1 MSPLAYYP
9 GCSLR
14 HSAEEFD
21 SSTRTILKAVGID
34 VQEVPDWTC
43 CGASP
48 AHMTD
53 HLLAQALATR
63 NLRQAALVS
72 DEFMAPCPACYQRE
86 KSAEIEV
93 HADDH
98 LRDEVNA
105 VMDRPYTGNVR
116 VFNLPELLL
125 DKVGADAIAGLVK
138 TDLSQLKVVPYYGCL
153 LGRPSEL
160 TGECDNEQPMRMDVL
175 LEAVGADVKW
185 WNYKTECCG
194 ASVGVPKKIIQQR
207 LTAKI
212 LEQAVHAGADAIV
225 TACPLCHQ
233 NLDMRQAQTNSA
245 LGTKY
250 DVPVLY
256 LTQVMGLAFGFTAD
270 EMMLEKHRV
279 DPRPL
284 VKKAIAAAAEAKAE
298 EERKAA
304 EKAAKAKARAEKE
317 AAEAALPVSEAA
329 ATIASA
335 TAETASPAAA
345 AEDAPAAESA
355 APTAHADAPTA
366 SVPAEEAGSPP
377 TTDAGS
383 PPTTAAGAHGD
394 TNGAD
399 VAGDN
404 AEAES

>member
-1 MSPLAYYP
+1 MSTLAYYP

-21 SSTRTILKAVGID
+21 STTRTLLKALDID

-53 HLLAQALATR
+53 HLLAQALSTR

-86 KSAEIEV
+86 KTAEIEV

-98 LRDEVNA
+98 LRAEVNS
-105 VMDRPYTGNVR
+105 VMDAPYTDSVR
-116 VFNLPELLL
+116 VYNLPELLL
-125 DKVGADAIAGLVK
+125 DKVGADIIAGLVK

-175 LEAVGADVKW
+175 LEAVGVDVKW

-207 LTAKI
+207 LTGKL

-245 LGTKY
+245 LGTSY
-250 DVPVLY
+250 NMPVLY
-256 LTQVMGLAFGFTAD
+256 LTQVMGLALGFTAD
-270 EMMLEKHRV
+270 EMMLEKHAV

-284 VKKAIAAAAEAKAE
+284 VKKAIAEAVELKAE
-298 EERKAA
+298 EARKEA
-304 EKAAKAKARAEKE
+304 EKAAKAKAKAEKE
-317 AAEAALPVSEAA
+317 AAEASAPAGTPAVPEAPAGTGAAPDTGAVELSA
-329 ATIASA
+329 ATSD
-335 TAETASPAAA
+335 TGG
-345 AEDAPAAESA
+345 ESA
-355 APTAHADAPTA
+355 ANDT
-366 SVPAEEAGSPP
+366 EATS
-377 TTDAGS
+377 
-383 PPTTAAGAHGD
+383 
-394 TNGAD
+394 
-399 VAGDN
+399 
-404 AEAES
+404 

>member
-1 MSPLAYYP
+1 MSAIAYYP

-21 SSTRTILKAVGID
+21 TTTRTVLKALGVE

-63 NLRQAALVS
+63 NLRQAALVA

-98 LRDEVNA
+98 LREEVNS
-105 VMDRPYTGNVR
+105 VMDSPYTGNVR

-125 DKVGADAIAGLVK
+125 EKVGTEAIRGLVK

-153 LGRPSEL
+153 LGRPSDL

-207 LTAKI
+207 LTAK
-212 LEQAVHAGADAIV
+212 LYEQAEHAGADAIV

-250 DVPVLY
+250 DIPVLY
-256 LTQVMGLAFGFTAD
+256 LTQVMGLAFGFDAD
-270 EMMLEKHRV
+270 EMMLGKHAV

-284 VKKAIAAAAEAKAE
+284 VKQAVAAAAQLKAE
-298 EERKAA
+298 EQRKAE
-304 EKAAKAKARAEKE
+304 EKAAKAKAKADKE
-317 AAEAALPVSEAA
+317 AAA
-329 ATIASA
+329 
-335 TAETASPAAA
+335 
-345 AEDAPAAESA
+345 
-355 APTAHADAPTA
+355 
-366 SVPAEEAGSPP
+366 AGSE
-377 TTDAGS
+377 TSGGDA
-383 PPTTAAGAHGD
+383 D
-394 TNGAD
+394 
-399 VAGDN
+399 GDN
-404 AEAES
+404 AEAAS

>member
-1 MSPLAYYP
+1 MTALAYYP

-21 SSTRTILKAVGID
+21 STTRTLLKALDID

-53 HLLAQALATR
+53 HLLAQALSTR
-63 NLRQAALVS
+63 NLRQAALIS

-93 HADDH
+93 HADDEF
-98 LRDEVNA
+98 RAEVNA
-105 VMDRPYTGNVR
+105 VMDKPYTGNVR
-116 VFNLPELLL
+116 VYNLPELLL
-125 DKVGADAIAGLVK
+125 EKVGPEVIAGLVK
-138 TDLSQLKVVPYYGCL
+138 VDLSQLKVVPYYGCL

-175 LEAVGADVKW
+175 LEAVGADVRW
-185 WNYKTECCG
+185 WNFKTECCG

-245 LGTKY
+245 LGTDY
-250 DVPVLY
+250 NMPVLY
-256 LTQVMGLAFGFTAD
+256 LTQVMGLAMGFTAD
-270 EMMLEKHRV
+270 EMMLEKHAI

-284 VKKAIAAAAEAKAE
+284 VEKAIAEAAELRAE
-298 EERKAA
+298 EARKAA
-304 EKAAKAKARAEKE
+304 DKAAKAKAKADKE
-317 AAEAALPVSEAA
+317 AAEAG
-329 ATIASA
+329 T
-335 TAETASPAAA
+335 PAAA
-345 AEDAPAAESA
+345 PAAAPADTASSAPAA
-355 APTAHADAPTA
+355 
-366 SVPAEEAGSPP
+366 
-377 TTDAGS
+377 
-383 PPTTAAGAHGD
+383 
-394 TNGAD
+394 
-399 VAGDN
+399 
-404 AEAES
+404 AEAPEAAEAPGPTSDTGGTDPAANDTEAAS

>member
-1 MSPLAYYP
+1 MSALAYYP

-14 HSAEEFD
+14 HSAIEFD
-21 SSTRTILKAVGID
+21 TTTRTILKTLGVE

-63 NLRQAALVS
+63 NLRQAALVA

-93 HADDH
+93 HADEEF
-98 LRDEVNA
+98 RAEVNS
-105 VMDRPYTGNVR
+105 VMDSPYTSEVR
-116 VFNLPELLL
+116 VYNLPELLL
-125 DKVGADAIAGLVK
+125 EKVGVEAIKGLVK

-160 TGECDNEQPMRMDVL
+160 TGECDNEQPMRMDAL

-207 LTAKI
+207 LTAK
-212 LEQAVHAGADAIV
+212 LYEQAAHAGADAIV

-245 LGTKY
+245 LGTHY
-250 DVPVLY
+250 DIPVLY
-256 LTQVMGLAFGFTAD
+256 LTQVMGLAFGFSAA
-270 EMMLEKHRV
+270 EMMLEKHAV

-284 VKKAIAAAAEAKAE
+284 VQRSIAAAAELEAEERRKAE
-298 EERKAA
+298 
-304 EKAAKAKARAEKE
+304 EKAAKAKAKAEKD
-317 AAEAALPVSEAA
+317 AAEAQ
-329 ATIASA
+329 
-335 TAETASPAAA
+335 
-345 AEDAPAAESA
+345 
-355 APTAHADAPTA
+355 
-366 SVPAEEAGSPP
+366 
-377 TTDAGS
+377 TDTSG
-383 PPTTAAGAHGD
+383 GD
-394 TNGAD
+394 T
-399 VAGDN
+399 AGEN
-404 AEAES
+404 AEAAS